1 QPAEPHDR
9 GDGRRPALQ
18 ILLARLPCYLEV
30 CPCARRDV
38 SARRAPVDRS
48 VLDGPLGLTPAGTH
62 APLQTPYG
70 PDTHPYPTP
79 TQTHRDSKERYTMV
93 KRQIPQPA
101 EIFDLMKFKKFELD
115 PKKRRLENA
124 LTIEDLRRIA
134 KRRTPAAA
142 FDYTDGAAEGEI
154 SMARS
159 MQSFQDIEF
168 HPSILKDVTNVDTS
182 TQIMGGSSALPF
194 GIAPTGFTRLMQTEG
209 EVAGASAAGAA
220 GIPF

>member
-1 QPAEPHDR
+1 EPHER
-9 GDGRRPALQ
+9 GDGRRPARQRSIDLPPRH
-18 ILLARLPCYLEV
+18 LVVARY
-30 CPCARRDV
+30 ARRDV
-38 SARRAPVDRS
+38 PARRAPVDRS

-79 TQTHRDSKERYTMV
+79 TQTHRASQERYTMV

-101 EIFDLMKFKKFELD
+101 EIFDLLKFKKFELD

-142 FDYTDGAAEGEI
+142 FDCPDGAAEGEI

-159 MQSFQDIEF
+159 M
-168 HPSILKDVTNVDTS
+168 
-182 TQIMGGSSALPF
+182 
-194 GIAPTGFTRLMQTEG
+194 
-209 EVAGASAAGAA
+209 
-220 GIPF
+220 